1 MPKSKYLAKK
11 AEADGIQFAS
21 QKEMC
26 RYLVLKEQER
36 QGLISDLQMQVP
48 FVLIPAQY
56 EEVKTITKRG
66 KEKISKKLIER
77 KCQYVADFV
86 YTKNGEVVVEDT
98 KGYRGSTAYATYAI
112 KRKLM
117 LWVHNVRVVET

>member
-1 MPKSKYLAKK
+1 MRKSKYLAKK

-21 QKEMC
+21 KKERD
-26 RYLVLKEQER
+26 RYLFLKSQER

-66 KEKISKKLIER
+66 KEKIIKKLIER
-77 KCQYVADFV
+77 KTCYVADFV
-86 YTKNGEVVVEDT
+86 YAKDGEVVVEDV
-98 KGYRGSTAYATYAI
+98 KGYKQGQAYQIYAL
-112 KRKLM
+112 KRKLL
-117 LWVHNVRVVET
+117 LWVHGIKIVEI